1 MGGVAPS
8 SVRLSLGDG
17 SGPCSVLPES
27 GAIMCTMELSQVLI
41 LPPAS
46 CTMVAEEEDASS
58 PSRSWLCFHRR
69 DGGSVLLCPSSL
81 FTELSSASSLTA
93 GRKDMEFVL
102 FSCKAQHKTC
112 SQAVDRPHILAWLH
126 FYVAKSLRIVQY
138 VHPLPKSLSNTS
150 THAQSLWALCLS
162 VLSAKSCLWS
172 HLRDPHSL
180 TPLPVGPSHLH
191 DPHGPAPN
199 NRGAVLCCAL
209 RVVSGAA
216 PL

>member
-17 SGPCSVLPES
+17 SGPCSVFPES

-41 LPPAS
+41 LPSAS
-46 CTMVAEEEDASS
+46 CTMVAEDEDAPS

-69 DGGSVLLCPSSL
+69 DQDAAGGSVLLCPSSL

-102 FSCKAQHKTC
+102 CSCKAQHKTC
-112 SQAVDRPHILAWLH
+112 SQAVDRPLILAWLH

-138 VHPLPKSLSNTS
+138 IHPRPKSLSSMS
-150 THAQSLWALCLS
+150 TYAQSLWALCLS

-172 HLRDPHSL
+172 LICGILIAS
-180 TPLPVGPSHLH
+180 PL
-191 DPHGPAPN
+191 AC
-199 NRGAVLCCAL
+199 GAF
-209 RVVSGAA
+209 VSA
-216 PL
+216 